1 MRMNVRANPVSMPT
15 PAGTLLA
22 ATTVTALLAGLAT
35 TVISILTTVVDN
47 VRMEDPVGTWLMVIG
62 VSVHLAMQEITVR
75 KTSMNV
81 QVTLA

>member
-1 MRMNVRANPVSMPT
+1 
-15 PAGTLLA
+15 
-22 ATTVTALLAGLAT
+22 
-35 TVISILTTVVDN
+35 
-47 VRMEDPVGTWLMVIG
+47 MEDPVGTWLMVIG

>member
-1 MRMNVRANPVSMPT
+1 MKNLNPKLFLFLVFP
-15 PAGTLLA
+15 
-22 ATTVTALLAGLAT
+22 
-35 TVISILTTVVDN
+35 
-47 VRMEDPVGTWLMVIG
+47 RTWLMVIG

>member
-1 MRMNVRANPVSMPT
+1 M
-15 PAGTLLA
+15 A
-22 ATTVTALLAGLAT
+22 ATIATALLAGLAT